1 MEDIC
6 NVFIKK
12 YQIFRT
18 YCEVHHSVESTT
30 IMSMNQWCNDIA
42 MWVYVSIAYSATKK
56 EQIFIIIATV
66 TICSCI
72 ESADELFQHTLGH
85 ECMEDAVNT
94 ISIYVYMSIA
104 YSALKKKADF
114 LLAPDTICSCI
125 EAVDEL
131 FQYTLGYDRM
141 EHVNTIAI
149 FVCMTII
156 YSTWKKGDFH
166 YFSCRYYRQLHW
178 SCWRAVPAH
187 LGSWMHGFLCQYYC
201 YVCIYV
207 YCLFCFFKKS
217 RFS

>member
-104 YSALKKKADF
+104 YSDLKKK
-114 LLAPDTICSCI
+114 S
-125 EAVDEL
+125 
-131 FQYTLGYDRM
+131 
-141 EHVNTIAI
+141 
-149 FVCMTII
+149 
-156 YSTWKKGDFH
+156 K
-166 YFSCRYYRQLHW
+166 FSVSSRYHLQLHW
-178 SCWRAVPAH
+178 SCWRAVPVH
-187 LGSWMHGFLCQYYC
+187 LGLWPHGTCQYHC
-201 YVCIYV
+201 YI
-207 YCLFCFFKKS
+207 CLYDYYLYHLEKR
-217 RFS
+217 RFSLF